1 MMILYLVMFAAKAD
15 PRQIAVVTIDRSFE
29 VEGQRARRPTALEIA
44 NSGYFALANHLGVP
58 SETKLSV
65 DWRLLRADRL
75 EIQMDPKKA
84 NGGFTTVKP
93 FV

>member
-1 MMILYLVMFAAKAD
+1 MMVLYLVMFSAIKD
-15 PRQIAVVTIDRSFE
+15 PRQIAVVTIDRTFE
-29 VEGQRARRPTALEIA
+29 VENGGSRRPNALEIA

-58 SETKLSV
+58 SETKLST

-84 NGGFTTVKP
+84 NGGITTVKP
-93 FV
+93 YV

>member
-1 MMILYLVMFAAKAD
+1 MMILYLVMFSAIKD
-15 PRQIAVVTIDRSFE
+15 PKQIAVVTIDRSFE
-29 VEGQRARRPTALEIA
+29 ASGSKRPSALEIA
-44 NSGYFALANHLGVP
+44 NSGYFALADHLGVP

-84 NGGFTTVKP
+84 NGGITTVKP
-93 FV
+93 YC